1 VIGALYADGS
11 PLAVKLKA
19 VAINCTLKK
28 GAEASSTDLM
38 IQVIA
43 NEFAKHRV
51 ELSETIRIADYN
63 ILPGVSSDEGNGD
76 DWPDLR
82 RRILNAD
89 ILIFGTP
96 IWLGHMSSLAQRVLE
111 RMDAFL
117 GEADENGRYPSFSKV
132 AVAAIVG
139 NEDGA
144 HAVTAGLFQGLNDEG
159 WTIPA
164 TSACYWVGEAM
175 QSTDLKDLDKVPDKV
190 LQTASMLAANTAHLA
205 RFLKDHPYAGVPQ
218 GEHAKQA

>member
-1 VIGALYADGS
+1 ME
-11 PLAVKLKA
+11 LKA
-19 VAINCTLKK
+19 VAINCTLKR

-38 IQVIA
+38 ISLIA
-43 NEFAKHRV
+43 NELAKHRGV
-51 ELSETIRIADYN
+51 LSETIRIANYN
-63 ILPGVSSDEGNGD
+63 ILPGVSSDEGAGD
-76 DWPDLR
+76 EWPNVR
-82 RRILNAD
+82 RRILDAD

-117 GEADENGRYPSFSKV
+117 GEADDCGRYPSFSKV

-144 HAVTAGLFQGLNDEG
+144 HAVTAGLFQALNDEG

-164 TSACYWVGEAM
+164 ASACYWVGEAM
-175 QSTDLKDLDKVPDKV
+175 QRTDLKDLPNVPDKV
-190 LQTASMLAANTAHLA
+190 TQTAAMVAANAAHLA
-205 RFLKDHPYAGVPQ
+205 GLLKGQPYPGLRAAA
-218 GEHAKQA
+218 GEHAKSK

>member
-1 VIGALYADGS
+1 MISV
-11 PLAVKLKA
+11 LASEL
-19 VAINCTLKK
+19 
-28 GAEASSTDLM
+28 
-38 IQVIA
+38 
-43 NEFAKHRV
+43 AKHEV
-51 ELSETIRIADYN
+51 ALSETIRIANFN
-63 ILPGVSSDEGNGD
+63 IVPGVSSDEGPGD
-76 DWPDLR
+76 DWPDVR
-82 RRILNAD
+82 RRILEAD

-117 GEADENGRYPSFSKV
+117 GEADDNGRYPSFSKV

-164 TSACYWVGEAM
+164 ASACYWVGEAM
-175 QSTDLKDLDKVPDKV
+175 QRTDLKDLDKLPDKV
-190 LQTASMLAANTAHLA
+190 TETAAMVAANAAHLA
-205 RFLKDHPYAGVPQ
+205 RLLKGQPYLGVASAG

>member
-1 VIGALYADGS
+1 MSSQPIPGALSVPRAI
-11 PLAVKLKA
+11 
-19 VAINCTLKK
+19 AINCSLKR
-28 GAEASSTDLM
+28 GTEPSSTDLM
-38 IQVIA
+38 ISILADALASHGVA
-43 NEFAKHRV
+43 
-51 ELSETIRIADYN
+51 LTETIRTANYN
-63 ILPGVSSDEGNGD
+63 ILPGVSSDEGPGD

-82 RRILNAD
+82 RRILDAD

-117 GEADENGRYPSFSKV
+117 GEGDDNGRYPSFSKV

-164 TSACYWVGEAM
+164 ASACYWVGEAM
-175 QSTDLKDLDKVPDKV
+175 QSIDLKDLPQVPDKV
-190 LQTASMLAANTAHLA
+190 TQTAAMVAANAAHLA
-205 RFLKDHPYAGVPQ
+205 RLLKAQPYLGVPGA
-218 GEHAKQA
+218 GEHAKEE